1 MMNDQNKL
9 ETLIY
14 EKDGLIL
21 TKDVVCENILSAYLY
36 KEVKKGR
43 LIRIRRGVF
52 ITEDAWNDY

>member
-1 MMNDQNKL
+1 MNDQNKL